1 MRHPDRAFVSYI
13 IRGLGEGF
21 RTGFQWGAPLVSVTS
36 NMLSTRLR
44 PGLIG
49 EYISKELGEGR
60 MIGPLPMSWRPIIH
74 LNRVGLVPK
83 GHNSGKFRLITDLSF
98 PHGASAN
105 DGISPDLVSLSYIAV
120 DDVAAIVQELGK
132 GSLLAKMDIEAAY
145 RLIPVHPHDRVLQG
159 MEWDGRI
166 YVDPCLPFGLRSAPK
181 IFNVVADGLCWCLR
195 QAGIQ
200 FVLHYLDDFIIV
212 APPDTD
218 ECARSVTILEETC
231 AKLGVPMAP
240 GKSEGPL
247 TSLVFLGILV
257 DTEAG
262 ELRLPEGKLQ
272 RLKSLL
278 QHWGARRAC
287 RRRELELL
295 VGLLNHAC
303 KVVRSGRSFL
313 RRLFDL
319 LHQTGNRPEGH
330 SMIRLSNVCRGTSH
344 DGRSLCR
351 AGTKCHSCNRP
362 SRCPQWSA
370 RLMPLVP
377 GVVGPGTMPAGFR
390 WPGTIGHMPSQ
401 LQRRSW
407 CQSFWHVQ
415 HGGRHGT
422 PARSDAGVTIRWWCQ
437 PFAHGRA
444 RTRESCTSSGALCLW
459 RHGWVVT

>member
-1 MRHPDRAFVSYI
+1 MCHHGWLLPSSVGWDDLYIYTADLLTLDFCRPSTEHIYDELAVVSTLLKVDAWEAALVHHPDRAFVSYI

-21 RTGFQWGAPLVSVTS
+21 RTGFQWGAPLESATS

-44 PGLIG
+44 PGLIE
-49 EYISKELGEGR
+49 EYISKELGKGR

-98 PHGASAN
+98 PHGASVN

-181 IFNVVADGLCWCLR
+181 IFNAVADGLCWCLH

-212 APPDTD
+212 APPDSD
-218 ECARSVTILEETC
+218 ECARSVRILEETC

-257 DTEAG
+257 DTVAG

-278 QHWGARRAC
+278 RHWGARRAC
-287 RRRELELL
+287 R
-295 VGLLNHAC
+295 A
-303 KVVRSGRSFL
+303 
-313 RRLFDL
+313 
-319 LHQTGNRPEGH
+319 GNW
-330 SMIRLSNVCRGTSH
+330 
-344 DGRSLCR
+344 
-351 AGTKCHSCNRP
+351 
-362 SRCPQWSA
+362 SRWSDSS
-370 RLMPLVP
+370 
-377 GVVGPGTMPAGFR
+377 TMPAR
-390 WPGTIGHMPSQ
+390 
-401 LQRRSW
+401 L
-407 CQSFWHVQ
+407 
-415 HGGRHGT
+415 
-422 PARSDAGVTIRWWCQ
+422 SDLGDH
-437 PFAHGRA
+437 F
-444 RTRESCTSSGALCLW
+444 
-459 RHGWVVT
+459 

>member
-1 MRHPDRAFVSYI
+1 MSTLLKVDACEAALVHHPDRAFVSYI

-21 RTGFQWGAPLVSVTS
+21 RTGFQWGAPLESAAS

-44 PGLIG
+44 PGLIE
-49 EYISKELGEGR
+49 EYISKESGKGR

-98 PHGASAN
+98 PHGASVN

-181 IFNVVADGLCWCLR
+181 IFNAVADGLCWCLR
-195 QAGIQ
+195 QAGIR

-212 APPDTD
+212 APPDSD
-218 ECARSVTILEETC
+218 ECARSVRILEETC

-257 DTEAG
+257 DTVAG

-278 QHWGARRAC
+278 RHWGARRAC
-287 RRRELELL
+287 RRRELESL

-303 KVVRSGRSFL
+303 KVVPQPCLQGCPIWAIIFKETPRSTPP
-313 RRLFDL
+313 DW
-319 LHQTGNRPEGH
+319 QPA
-330 SMIRLSNVCRGTSH
+330 RGSQY
-344 DGRSLCR
+344 D
-351 AGTKCHSCNRP
+351 
-362 SRCPQWSA
+362 
-370 RLMPLVP
+370 
-377 GVVGPGTMPAGFR
+377 
-390 WPGTIGHMPSQ
+390 PSQ
-401 LQRRSW
+401 QCVPWGHRMVGGVCAELERSVILAIAPLTAH
-407 CQSFWHVQ
+407 S
-415 HGGRHGT
+415 
-422 PARSDAGVTIRWWCQ
+422 GV
-437 PFAHGRA
+437 HN
-444 RTRESCTSSGALCLW
+444 
-459 RHGWVVT
+459 